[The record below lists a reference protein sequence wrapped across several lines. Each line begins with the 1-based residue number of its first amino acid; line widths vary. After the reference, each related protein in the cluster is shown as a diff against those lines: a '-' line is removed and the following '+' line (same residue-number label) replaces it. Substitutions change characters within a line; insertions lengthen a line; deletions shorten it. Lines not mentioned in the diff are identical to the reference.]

1 VRLRIFE
8 CPSLHSQL
16 VSIRLVIL
24 QTLPTDVKR
33 RFREWEREDVKHG
46 LRG

>member
-1 VRLRIFE
+1 MRLHIFE
-8 CPSLHSQL
+8 SPLLHFQL
-16 VSIRLVIL
+16 VLIRLAIL